1 MIQVFVDNIL
11 CYFSYD
17 SKKTTGYVGLKN
29 QGATCYMNSLFQS
42 LYCTNYFR
50 KAVYQ
55 IPTENDDPN
64 NSIALALQRLFYN
77 LQFNNEPP
85 GMPIAKAGLT
95 FAWLFMLVLLGT
107 TELTRSFGWNSVD
120 AFMQHDVQEF
130 NRVLQDTLEA
140 KMKVNHSRYRW

>member
-1 MIQVFVDNIL
+1 M
-11 CYFSYD
+11 
-17 SKKTTGYVGLKN
+17 TGYVGMKN

-77 LQFNNEPP
+77 LQFNN
-85 GMPIAKAGLT
+85 
-95 FAWLFMLVLLGT
+95 
-107 TELTRSFGWNSVD
+107 NSVG
-120 AFMQHDVQEF
+120 EF
-130 NRVLQDTLEA
+130 LAHCMT
-140 KMKVNHSRYRW
+140 